1 MTRVRICAGA
11 LWLAACSAQ
20 SQGTPPGAGPKTL
33 QMVRTDTAPVIDG
46 RLDEEVWQTA
56 AIINDFHQVRPAEY
70 TEPSEPMRVYVL
82 YDKDA
87 LYVAA
92 RMWDR
97 EPSQIVAHILRQGE
111 NVINEDEFALIL
123 DPFNDQRSGYRFEVN
138 PNGVRH
144 DILYQNTNQ
153 QEPNW
158 DGIYYA
164 EASIDDEGWVAEMA
178 IPFKTISFR
187 PDNDTWGIN
196 FVRVLPRRDERMGW
210 VSRNRD
216 QNPSTSGLAVGF
228 TDLDQGLGLDLVPS
242 LSLRERRTFAPTV
255 SDTDMEPSLDIF
267 YKLTP
272 SLNGSLTF
280 NTDFSATEVDDRQ
293 VNLTRFNLFFPE
305 KRAFFLRDSDI
316 FRFGRIGGGD
326 DTTLSRQ
333 DQENGRPFFSRRIG
347 LGASGEPV
355 NLDYGGK
362 LSGRIGRW
370 DLGALAIQQDGFGAI
385 DSTDVFVGRIAANV
399 LEESSAGLI
408 VTDGDPR
415 SNLDN
420 SLVGLDFRYLNTR
433 LPGGRVIEADAWYQ
447 QTDTE
452 GLSGNDDAYGL
463 RFRMPNN
470 RRFRWGA
477 AVKELQA
484 NYRPALGF
492 VNRSGIRDH
501 TVELGYTH
509 LPRESY
515 FQSIFVGVD
524 AQRIDELG
532 AGLQSEVLSFRPL
545 ELLNSSLDEFG
556 LRYVANKEVLRSPF
570 EISEGIVIPTGTY
583 SFDQYGFDL
592 QTGRQRKLSG
602 QLTWRAGDFFD
613 GKRDTLSGGV
623 TWKASRHFWTE
634 LGYEVNE
641 VTLPQGNFTTRLF
654 RLNLDAVFSRTL
666 SWVNLIQYDNVTE
679 TVGIN
684 SRLHWAPETG
694 RDVYLVLNHNL
705 QDLDGDDNFHS
716 SGSDAVIKI
725 NYTFRF

>member
-1 MTRVRICAGA
+1 MRPIGF
-11 LWLAACSAQ
+11 WLAACLIACSADAQ
-20 SQGTPPGAGPKTL
+20 ETPPGAGPKTL
-33 QMVRTDTAPVIDG
+33 RMVRTDTPPVIDG
-46 RLDEEVWQTA
+46 RLDEEVWQSAT
-56 AIINDFHQVRPAEY
+56 IIDDLHQVRPTEY
-70 TEPSEPMRVYVL
+70 IEPTEPTRVYVL

-97 EPSQIVAHILRQGE
+97 EPHLISAHVLRQGE

-123 DPFNDQRSGYRFEVN
+123 DPFNERRSGYRFEVN

-144 DILYQNTNQ
+144 DILYQNANQ

-164 EASIDDEGWVAEMA
+164 DASIDEEGWVAEMA

-187 PDNDTWGIN
+187 PENDAWGIK

-216 QNPSTSGLAVGF
+216 QNPSTSGVAVGF
-228 TDLDQGLGLDLVPS
+228 TDIDQGLGLDVVPS
-242 LSLRERRTFAPTV
+242 LSVRERRTFSPGSTE
-255 SDTDMEPSLDIF
+255 SDVEPSLDIF

-326 DTTLSRQ
+326 GTTISRQ
-333 DQENGRPFFSRRIG
+333 NQENGRPFFSRRIG
-347 LGASGEPV
+347 LAASGEPV
-355 NLDYGGK
+355 DLDYGGK
-362 LSGRIGRW
+362 LSGRVGRW
-370 DLGALAIQQDGFGAI
+370 DLGALAIRQEGFAGV
-385 DSTDVFVGRIAANV
+385 DPTDVFVGRMAANV
-399 LEESSAGLI
+399 LEESSVGAI
-408 VTDGDPR
+408 VTNGDPR

-420 SLVGLDFRYLNTR
+420 SLIGVDFRYVNTR
-433 LPGGRVIEADAWYQ
+433 LTGGQIIVADAWYQ

-452 GLSGNDDAYGL
+452 GLNGDDDAFGL

-470 RRFRWGA
+470 RRFRWGVG
-477 AVKELQA
+477 VKELQE
-484 NYRPALGF
+484 NFRPALGF

-501 TVELGYTH
+501 TAELGYTH
-509 LPRESY
+509 LPREGYLQAIYS
-515 FQSIFVGVD
+515 GVD
-524 AQRIDELG
+524 AQRINELG
-532 AGLQSEVLSFRPL
+532 AGLQSEVISLRAL
-545 ELLNSSLDEFG
+545 ELLNRTRDELG
-556 LRYVANKEVLRSPF
+556 LRYTANKEALTSPF
-570 EISEGIVIPTGTY
+570 EISEGIVIPPGTY
-583 SFDQYGFDL
+583 SFDEYGFDI
-592 QTGRQRKLSG
+592 QTGPQRKLSG
-602 QLTWRAGDFFD
+602 QLTWRKGDFYD
-613 GKRDTLSGGV
+613 GERDTLGGGI
-623 TWKASRHFWTE
+623 TWKASRHFWAE
-634 LGYEVNE
+634 VGYELNE
-641 VTLPQGNFTTRLF
+641 VRLPQGNFTTRLV

-679 TVGIN
+679 TIGIN
-684 SRLHWAPETG
+684 SRLHWAPEAG
-694 RDVYLVLNHNL
+694 RDVYLVINHNL
-705 QDLDGDDNFHS
+705 EDLDGDDNFHS